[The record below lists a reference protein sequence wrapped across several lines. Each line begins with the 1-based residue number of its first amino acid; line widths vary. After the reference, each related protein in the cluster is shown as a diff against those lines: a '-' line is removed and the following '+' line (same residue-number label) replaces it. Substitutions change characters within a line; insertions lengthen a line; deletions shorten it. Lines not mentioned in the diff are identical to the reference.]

1 MTRSISEIQDFL
13 KWHQKRLAMGDA
25 IPTMSELAECAG
37 MSRQTLY
44 AFMRGE
50 RAEFGQQAQIRLNL
64 VIGRLVAEPSYQHS
78 KVARLDFT
86 RGMPRIRFG
95 DSRGA
100 T

>member
-1 MTRSISEIQDFL
+1 MQTRSIAEIQDFL

-25 IPTMSELAECAG
+25 IPNMGEVAERAG

-50 RAEFGQQAQIRLNL
+50 RAEFGQSAQIRLNL

-78 KVARLDFT
+78 KVARVDFT
-86 RGMPRIRFG
+86 SGMPRIRFG
-95 DSRGA
+95 V
-100 T
+100 